1 MVKIIARV
9 AVTVRIIYNLM
20 CETSFKCE
28 TQTRFRA
35 SKSFYQTQIMIAHL
49 SGKLLLKGATSVIV
63 DVNGVGYEVTIP
75 LSTAYELGEAG
86 SDVALRIYTV
96 VREDALQLYGFQTG
110 RERELFILLIG
121 VSGIGAKSA
130 IAMLSSMTAD
140 EIATAIR
147 TNNLAKLVSTPGVG
161 KKTAE
166 RLVIELRD
174 KITQLSS
181 PVLDEA
187 IAANGNGKPAKPS
200 IDSIYDDALEALTSL
215 GYAKPQAERALK
227 TTMSDGGEVTVEALL
242 KRSLRVLSK

>member
-1 MVKIIARV
+1 
-9 AVTVRIIYNLM
+9 
-20 CETSFKCE
+20 
-28 TQTRFRA
+28 
-35 SKSFYQTQIMIAHL
+35 MIAHL

-75 LSTAYELGEAG
+75 LSTAYELGEVG
-86 SDVALRIYTV
+86 SDVSLRIFTL
-96 VREDALQLYGFQTG
+96 VREEILQLFGFQTG
-110 RERELFILLIG
+110 RERELFILLLS

-140 EIATAIR
+140 EIAGAIR

-181 PVLDEA
+181 PILGEA
-187 IAANGNGKPAKPS
+187 VAANNGGKAAKPS
-200 IDSIYDDALEALTSL
+200 IDAIYDDALEALLTF
-215 GYAKPQAERALK
+215 GYPKPAAERALK
-227 TTMSDGGEVTVEALL
+227 TTMTDGGEVTVEALL
-242 KRSLRVLSK
+242 RRSLRVLSK

>member
-1 MVKIIARV
+1 MSKSAARV
-9 AVTVRIIYNLM
+9 AVTLRIIYNLM
-20 CETSFKCE
+20 CATSFKCE
-28 TQTRFRA
+28 TQAQFSA
-35 SKSFYQTQIMIAHL
+35 SKTFYQIQVMIAHL

-63 DVNGVGYEVTIP
+63 DVSGVGYEVTIP

-96 VREDALQLYGFQTG
+96 VREDALQLYGFQSG

-140 EIATAIR
+140 EIAAAIR
-147 TNNLAKLVSTPGVG
+147 TNNLAKLTAIPGIG

-181 PVLDEA
+181 PALEEA
-187 IAANGNGKPAKPS
+187 IAANGGGKPAKPS
-200 IDSIYDDALEALTSL
+200 IDSIYDDALEALLTF

-242 KRSLRVLSK
+242 RRSLKVLSK

>member
-1 MVKIIARV
+1 MQQVSF
-9 AVTVRIIYNLM
+9 VRQKR
-20 CETSFKCE
+20 S
-28 TQTRFRA
+28 A
-35 SKSFYQTQIMIAHL
+35 SSVLNASNNNKMIAHL

-75 LSTAYELGEAG
+75 LSTAYELGDAG
-86 SDVALRIYTV
+86 GDVALRIYTV

-140 EIATAIR
+140 EIAGAIR
-147 TNNLAKLVSTPGVG
+147 TNNLAKLTAVPGIG

-174 KITQLSS
+174 KVVNLSS
-181 PVLDEA
+181 PALDEA
-187 IAANGNGKPAKPS
+187 VATNGNKIEKPS
-200 IDSIYDDALEALTSL
+200 IEIIYDDALEALLTF
-215 GYAKPQAERALK
+215 GYAKPIAERALK

-242 KRSLRVLSK
+242 RRCLRILSK